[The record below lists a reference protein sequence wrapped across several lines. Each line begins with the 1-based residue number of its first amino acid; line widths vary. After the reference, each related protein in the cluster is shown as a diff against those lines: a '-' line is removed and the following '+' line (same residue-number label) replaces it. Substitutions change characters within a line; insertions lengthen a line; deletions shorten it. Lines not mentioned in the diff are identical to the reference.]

1 MKKLLTILL
10 LACCVWQAWD
20 YTHPQPVERYVVKVT
35 AANGDTLWNLVGDVM
50 DREGDMR
57 DVREVIHYAREI
69 SNIKGTLQPG
79 DVVLIPIEAS
89 KK

>member
-10 LACCVWQAWD
+10 LACCVWEAWE
-20 YTHPQPVERYVVKVT
+20 YAHPQPVERYVVKVT
-35 AANGDTLWNLVGDVM
+35 AADGDTLWHLVGDVM

-57 DVREVIHYAREI
+57 DVREVIHYTQKI
-69 SNIKGTLQPG
+69 SNIKGDLRVG
-79 DVVLIPIEAS
+79 DVVLIPIEV